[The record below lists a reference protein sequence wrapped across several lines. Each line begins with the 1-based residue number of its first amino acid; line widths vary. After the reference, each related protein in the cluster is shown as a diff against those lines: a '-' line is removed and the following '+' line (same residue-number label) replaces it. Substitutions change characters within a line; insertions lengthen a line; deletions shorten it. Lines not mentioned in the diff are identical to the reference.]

1 MAKLDKG
8 GNRITAPPLLR
19 NLYLE
24 TYVERLRHREMKPDF
39 MDVYEIKSTLWKYR
53 MEMLKEN
60 KSDDWVTEDIV
71 TVLKK
76 LTLMDI

>member
-1 MAKLDKG
+1 
-8 GNRITAPPLLR
+8 
-19 NLYLE
+19 
-24 TYVERLRHREMKPDF
+24 MKPDF
-39 MDVYEIKSTLWKYR
+39 MDVYEIKSTPWKYR